1 MVLCEVCSLRPVRVL
16 NVPLNTCFES
26 LALCILKSE
35 MNALFTISDVWNSEE
50 DKECLAGT
58 LQRHV

>member
-1 MVLCEVCSLRPVRVL
+1 MVLYEACSLRPVRVL

-35 MNALFTISDVWNSEE
+35 MNASFTVSDVWNSEE

-58 LQRHV
+58 LQRHA

>member
-1 MVLCEVCSLRPVRVL
+1 MVLYEACSLRPVKVL

-26 LALCILKSE
+26 LSLCILKSE
-35 MNALFTISDVWNSEE
+35 MNDSFTVSDVWNSEE